1 MQQIYEY
8 IYAIYKAG
16 SIRRAA
22 DNLHVTQ
29 PALSIALKK
38 FEDEIGSRIFDR
50 SSHPLH
56 LTPAGE
62 ALIRHLTHL
71 MRSEQRMLAEM
82 KDFTDTPYGE
92 MTIGSTHF
100 FNTYILPS
108 ILDEYIT
115 RYPNVQIHILEESS
129 HEILTDFHNG
139 TADVIFFANN
149 LEEPDLLHIPV
160 LTENLLFVIP
170 ERYLPAEYRNRDA
183 EAVKSLNR
191 DEPSITELESLDILE
206 HIPFIALN
214 DQDLLFKQTM
224 QLFETSGVHPRI
236 LLNIQQMMTA
246 YSFACAGIGAT
257 IASATLALDRTS
269 SKSNTRLF
277 SFRSPLMQRTI
288 FAGCSRSRY
297 TTKAAQAFLEIC
309 RSKMKRRE
317 IS

>member
-38 FEDEIGSRIFDR
+38 YEDEIGSRIFDR
-50 SSHPLH
+50 SSHPLR

-108 ILDEYIT
+108 ILDEYMT

-129 HEILTDFHNG
+129 HEILADFHNG

-160 LTENLLFVIP
+160 LTEDLLIVIP
-170 ERYLPAEYRNRDA
+170 KRYLPESYRDCGEKNPA
-183 EAVKSLNR
+183 SHSCGHPE
-191 DEPSITELESLDILE
+191 ITELKTLDILE
-206 HIPFIALN
+206 NIPFIALN
-214 DQDLLFKQTM
+214 ERDLLFKQTM
-224 QLFETSGVHPRI
+224 QLFRTCGVHPRI
-236 LLNIQQMMTA
+236 RLNIQQMMTA
-246 YSFACAGIGAT
+246 YSLACAGIGAT
-257 IASATLALDRTS
+257 IASATLALDSPLAR
-269 SKSNTRLF
+269 SNARLF

-309 RSKMKRRE
+309 RTKMKRRE
-317 IS
+317 TT